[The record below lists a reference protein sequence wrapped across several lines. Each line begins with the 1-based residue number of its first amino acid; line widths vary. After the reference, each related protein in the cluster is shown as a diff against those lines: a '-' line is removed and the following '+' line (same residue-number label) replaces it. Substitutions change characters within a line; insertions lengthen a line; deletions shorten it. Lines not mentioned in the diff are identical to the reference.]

1 MEKDVHYSF
10 NSDDVYLDE
19 KEFQLLNDS
28 LNHILRN
35 SLDHGIEDYTSR
47 EKAKKE
53 KFGKLEI
60 NCRKRENGFDIF
72 IVDDGKGIDRNRL
85 VKKAVE
91 NKLISNEEAKDLSDE
106 EKIKLIFS
114 SGLSTKDN
122 VTDVSGRG
130 IGMDVVKTNI
140 ESLNGDLEIKSTD
153 GKGTETIISI
163 VDKKAS

>member
-1 MEKDVHYSF
+1 M
-10 NSDDVYLDE
+10 
-19 KEFQLLNDS
+19 
-28 LNHILRN
+28 
-35 SLDHGIEDYTSR
+35 
-47 EKAKKE
+47 
-53 KFGKLEI
+53 
-60 NCRKRENGFDIF
+60 
-72 IVDDGKGIDRNRL
+72 DDGKGIDRNRL

-140 ESLNGDLEIKSTD
+140 ESLNGNLEIKSTD